1 MNSDSIKV
9 LPIKLWQDIENF
21 KASSINWLELY
32 QDEFY
37 DVIKQNDSHPF
48 KQAINIKGDVESFF
62 TKLSAAKPDIVFLV
76 CESLGDKLSPIYEDL
91 NNSDEIRE
99 EGKNEFI
106 EFIKNLKKQND
117 SSAEFIKNF
126 KEQSDSTAFF
136 KNRLNNIDEIIKM
149 TNQDPYR
156 VIHSATIL
164 FSNGNAFFRKTL
176 VDEELMILI
185 EAFKP

>member
-62 TKLSAAKPDIVFLV
+62 SKLSAAKPDMVFLV

-106 EFIKNLKKQND
+106 EFIKHLKKQND
-117 SSAEFIKNF
+117 S
-126 KEQSDSTAFF
+126 TAFF
-136 KNRLNNIDEIIKM
+136 KTRLNNIDEIINM

-176 VDEELMILI
+176 VDEELMLLI
-185 EAFKP
+185 ETFKP

>member
-1 MNSDSIKV
+1 MNLESVKV

-21 KASSINWLELY
+21 KDSSINWLEIY

-37 DVIKQNDSHPF
+37 KVLKENESHPF
-48 KQAINIKGDVESFF
+48 NQAINIKGDVESFF

-91 NNSDEIRE
+91 NNSDEIQE
-99 EGKNEFI
+99 EGKQEFI
-106 EFIKNLKKQND
+106 EFIKHL
-117 SSAEFIKNF
+117 
-126 KEQSDSTAFF
+126 KEQNDSTAFF
-136 KNRLNNIDEIIKM
+136 KNRLNNIDEIINM
-149 TNQDPYR
+149 THQDPYK

-176 VDEELMILI
+176 VDEELMILLDS
-185 EAFKP
+185 FRPKSL